1 MNKRFRLNRNRLLMG
16 LACGLAMLAFEG
28 RGAHAG
34 IMLTMS
40 VNGGAQIDITALF
53 TPFATDPTQQN
64 SLGSP
69 NLDAINALLVGSAYT
84 FTGLGGSSNWSG
96 SPSGGTLSLN
106 GGVQIVAG
114 TTGTT
119 GLTLTETES
128 GFTSPSG
135 TTGTLQSASTS
146 TFTDAGPG
154 NSHDANSLFN
164 TVTTPTYT
172 VASTTTGAD
181 SVRNSAN
188 AAIAAFVTPYTLTN
202 FISFHLTPNP
212 NSTPTDNFGVGAT
225 VTASG
230 AIIPEPASLA
240 MMSIGL
246 PLPLMGLAWLRRRR
260 KAEARA
266 A

>member
-1 MNKRFRLNRNRLLMG
+1 MNKRFRQNRNRLLMG
-16 LACGLAMLAFEG
+16 VACGLAMLAFEG

-34 IMLTMS
+34 IILTMS
-40 VNGGAQIDITALF
+40 VDGAAPIDITPLF
-53 TPFATDPTQQN
+53 TPFATDPTQNN

-84 FTGLGGSSNWSG
+84 FTGLGGSSNWAG
-96 SPSGGTLSLN
+96 SPTGGTLSLN

-135 TTGTLQSASTS
+135 TNGTLQSASTS
-146 TFTDAGPG
+146 TFTDAGSG
-154 NSHDANSLFN
+154 NSHDANSSFEA
-164 TVTTPTYT
+164 VTTPTYT
-172 VASTTTGAD
+172 VASTSTGAD
-181 SVRNSAN
+181 QEGNSAN
-188 AAIAAFVTPYTLTN
+188 ASIAAFVTPYTLTN

-225 VTASG
+225 VTATV
-230 AIIPEPASLA
+230 IPEPASLS
-240 MMSIGL
+240 MMAIGL